1 MLAASDIIDDMFEDR
16 DVHSAYFQFIEAL
29 ARIFVEEHWHEIKAV
44 AAELVKAGT
53 LTDDEVRAIILR
65 DANTCPAW
73 CRAA

>member
-1 MLAASDIIDDMFEDR
+1 VGDLLAASDIIDDMFEDR

-29 ARIFVEEHWHEIKAV
+29 ARTFVEEHWHEIKAV
-44 AAELVKAGT
+44 AAELVKAG
-53 LTDDEVRAIILR
+53 IMLR